1 MQTLYVP
8 PSFPPVDFIAS
19 LPWRKIGQALLTAV
33 LVITAVCHALALRL
47 WAQRGRIRPL
57 LVAMAQA
64 LLSAAESLPDSGQTI
79 ESQARSLALSGLSQ
93 RAIASRLNISRYKV
107 AAILS
112 A

>member
-8 PSFPPVDFIAS
+8 PSFPPVDFIGS

-33 LVITAVCHALALRL
+33 LVIAAVCHALALLL

-64 LLSAAESLPDSGQTI
+64 LLKAAESLPDSGQTI

-93 RAIASRLNISRYKV
+93 RAIASQLKITRYAV
-107 AAILS
+107 RQFLS

>member
-8 PSFPPVDFIAS
+8 PSFPPVDFIGF

-33 LVITAVCHALALRL
+33 LVIAAVCHALALLL
-47 WAQRGRIRPL
+47 WAHRGRIRPL
-57 LVAMAQA
+57 LAAMAQA
-64 LLSAAESLPDSGQTI
+64 LLSAAESLPNSGQTI